1 MYVLVWNFQAICWI
15 LDKVPSPFSSG
26 SSATSIGLQV
36 YYHKY
41 VWWVNDPTVG
51 DYIDLMF
58 DKERHELCLILS
70 SSC

>member
-1 MYVLVWNFQAICWI
+1 M
-15 LDKVPSPFSSG
+15 PG

-58 DKERHELCLILS
+58 EKERHELCLILS
-70 SSC
+70 SNC